1 MEGILQNTMVSK
13 PHFFVLVL
21 SFEDHFRFVKLF
33 LKKYLSI
40 NRIKSFNAVK
50 KKKDSKKLIKNQ

>member
-50 KKKDSKKLIKNQ
+50 KKKRQ

>member
-21 SFEDHFRFVKLF
+21 SFEGHFRFVKLF